1 MPNILFSYLYRDGAN
16 YKNYGEVVFA
26 NPTNLSLTTIK
37 ETIESKLLDGEW
49 FYAHKW
55 NLPDLHFEKWDIE
68 IDHTFHEFEGVEE
81 TDRAPTDTRT
91 INEFIVSLPS
101 FMESLPSFHHP

>member
-16 YKNYGEVVFA
+16 YKNYGEVVFT
-26 NPTNLSLTTIK
+26 NPTNLSLTTVK

-55 NLPDLHFEKWDIE
+55 YLPDLHFEKWDIE
-68 IDHTFHEFEGVEE
+68 IDHSFHEFEDVEE
-81 TDRAPTDTRT
+81 TDRAPTDTRP
-91 INEFIVSLPS
+91 IDEFLASLPS
-101 FMESLPSFHHP
+101 FMESLPSLHHP